1 MICWSILMYMQNSL
15 LFPREAIR
23 SLKSARG
30 EAFGKLVEH
39 VCSLPACHEESLAF
53 MLMMIQLNGCVS
65 CATDSYRAM
74 NGCAVCAL
82 RVLKRFK
89 GSDQD
94 LLNRYADALKEVRRH
109 LHSGE
114 AIPQHVAP
122 APAAAAPVL
131 IMPA

>member
-1 MICWSILMYMQNSL
+1 MYMQNSL

-89 GSDQD
+89 GTDQD
-94 LLNRYADALKEVRRH
+94 LLNRYGDALKEVRRH
-109 LHSGE
+109 VHCGE
-114 AIPQHVAP
+114 AIAPHTAPTPAVTVPP
-122 APAAAAPVL
+122 APL
-131 IMPA
+131 LTMPA